1 MTARTSIQLAL
12 GLTVAVCLS
21 ACGEKAQLLG
31 TKNDAKPYSGAAAAF
46 TEQGWKAV
54 DPISWEQQ
62 LRTRA
67 QYGQNDHSR
76 SP

>member
-1 MTARTSIQLAL
+1 MTTRIATQLMLAL
-12 GLTVAVCLS
+12 TLVLGLS
-21 ACGEKAQLLG
+21 ACGEKAQTLG
-31 TKNDAKPYSGAAAAF
+31 TKNDAKPHTGAAAAF
-46 TEQGWKAV
+46 TAEGWKAG

-67 QYGQNDHSR
+67 QYGQNDHTR

>member
-1 MTARTSIQLAL
+1 MMSHTWTKLAFALTLL
-12 GLTVAVCLS
+12 GCLS
-21 ACGEKAQLLG
+21 ACGEKAQTLG
-31 TKNDAKPYSGAAAAF
+31 TKNDAKPHSGAAAAF
-46 TEQGWKAV
+46 SAQGWKAG

-67 QYGQNDHSR
+67 QYGQNDHTR